1 MIIVSNVSIFASMP
15 PFAMF
20 IEQYH
25 TVDERENE
33 MVRSQD
39 ADSQLGRHVTPALTA
54 HVTPLQVRKMTI
66 FQCVNTV
73 AAALSFCWCLQL
85 PGARS
90 STCSEADLLE
100 FGSGDPRA
108 EPWACA
114 EVQGFFNR
122 DWYWRGGYSIFNIL
136 VGDISSTGLS
146 HT

>member
-33 MVRSQD
+33 M
-39 ADSQLGRHVTPALTA
+39 
-54 HVTPLQVRKMTI
+54 VRKMTI

-136 VGDISSTGLS
+136 VGDILDWPATRDPISPHPATPATGGR
-146 HT
+146 HPRDRPHR

>member
-1 MIIVSNVSIFASMP
+1 MP

-25 TVDERENE
+25 TVGERENE
-33 MVRSQD
+33 M
-39 ADSQLGRHVTPALTA
+39 
-54 HVTPLQVRKMTI
+54 VRKMTI

-136 VGDISSTGLS
+136 VGDILE
-146 HT
+146 

>member
-1 MIIVSNVSIFASMP
+1 M
-15 PFAMF
+15 
-20 IEQYH
+20 
-25 TVDERENE
+25 
-33 MVRSQD
+33 
-39 ADSQLGRHVTPALTA
+39 TPDLTA
-54 HVTPLQVRKMTI
+54 RVTPLQVRKMTI

-136 VGDISSTGLS
+136 VGDISSNDLC